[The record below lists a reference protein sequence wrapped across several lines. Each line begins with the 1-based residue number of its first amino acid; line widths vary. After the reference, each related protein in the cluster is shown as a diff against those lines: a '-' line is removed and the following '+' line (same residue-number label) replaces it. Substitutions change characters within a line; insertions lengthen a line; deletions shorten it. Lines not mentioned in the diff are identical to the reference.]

1 MCLCACVQSMNHSSN
16 EVKQLMAR
24 ASTAVGR
31 AEVLRAEA
39 GGAGA
44 DVLRA
49 LLPALVNGTK
59 EKNTYVRA
67 NSEIAL
73 RAVLRLPHDDTFHQV
88 PLTLLLHCSLHY
100 ERHGRLVNFLSL

>member
-1 MCLCACVQSMNHSSN
+1 MNHSSN

-24 ASTAVGR
+24 AAVVVGR
-31 AEVLRAEA
+31 DVTVGGPA
-39 GGAGA
+39 GAA

-67 NSEIAL
+67 NSELAL
-73 RAVLRLPHDDTFHQV
+73 RAVLRLPTDELHAQV
-88 PLTLLLHCSLHY
+88 TAAASGK
-100 ERHGRLVNFLSL
+100 HGSFIYGGLFRYHI

>member
-1 MCLCACVQSMNHSSN
+1 MQSMNHNSN

-24 ASTAVGR
+24 ASVVVGR
-31 AEVLRAEA
+31 DVTV
-39 GGAGA
+39 GGPAN

-67 NSEIAL
+67 NSELAL
-73 RAVLRLPHDDTFHQV
+73 RAVLRLPKDEVHAQV
-88 PLTLLLHCSLHY
+88 RTVLFYVRFNGVVAVSIDVLMFITR
-100 ERHGRLVNFLSL
+100 RH